1 MSSRSNPTHERS
13 ARLRYS
19 WLGHEHRTKIQ
30 DHDRELYDGRQ
41 TAPGKFTVR
50 YRTLPYYIVWSLTVP
65 YNSNP
70 IRKRVICYDAAR
82 ELGTLVSSSFRS
94 HFFASDNLLT
104 LLSIVSFIGYH
115 LCQDSLNSLV
125 SWHIFS
131 LANSVG
137 PIQNH
142 STSKV
147 RITFTTWFP

>member
-1 MSSRSNPTHERS
+1 MLTSSFYGLPYGRSRVNLAKSHDVNTRVHF
-13 ARLRYS
+13 RYRIAAQR
-19 WLGHEHRTKIQ
+19 WNTVRVWCRTTKI
-30 DHDRELYDGRQ
+30 
-41 TAPGKFTVR
+41 
-50 YRTLPYYIVWSLTVP
+50 LPLAKCL
-65 YNSNP
+65 
-70 IRKRVICYDAAR
+70 RKRVICYDAAR
-82 ELGTLVSSSFRS
+82 ELGTLVSSSFRP
-94 HFFASDNLLT
+94 HFFTSDNLLT

-115 LCQDSLNSLV
+115 SCQDSLNSLV